1 MSPKS
6 GSNKTSTSTKRTMS
20 DDHKAAIAEGR
31 VQSRAVKNY
40 LDAVVAN
47 KPKRGRRRTPDS
59 IQARVD
65 AIDASIDGADPITAL
80 KLRQEKKDLTAELA
94 SSGSKVDLS
103 ALEDDFVA
111 QAKAYGARNG
121 ISYGV
126 WREAG
131 VAPGVLKKAG
141 ITRGM

>member
-1 MSPKS
+1 
-6 GSNKTSTSTKRTMS
+6 MS

-31 VQSRAVKNY
+31 VQSRAVKKY
-40 LDAVVAN
+40 LEAVAAN

-59 IQARVD
+59 IQARLET
-65 AIDASIDGADPITAL
+65 IDSRLDGADPITAL
-80 KLRQEKKDLTAELA
+80 KLRQEKKDLQAELSSKETTVDMA
-94 SSGSKVDLS
+94 S
-103 ALEDDFVA
+103 LEADFVT
-111 QAKAYGARNG
+111 QAKSYGARNG

-131 VAPGVLKKAG
+131 VPPGVLKRAG